1 MKRTLMALVVLLA
14 ATFAYAGG
22 KACEVK
28 SAKSVEL
35 NGTLVSGAEQAV
47 FRVADGTSYK
57 VCEKT
62 KAAVLKLGENGG
74 ANVHVKGKVVN
85 CGEGEEL
92 MIEEA
97 KKI

>member
-22 KACEVK
+22 KACEVRD
-28 SAKSVEL
+28 AKNVEL
-35 NGTLVSGAEQAV
+35 SGTLVSGGEQAV
-47 FRVADGTSYK
+47 FRVSDGTSYK

-62 KAAVLKLGENGG
+62 KSAVLKLGENGG
-74 ANVHVKGKVVN
+74 ANVRVKGKIVN

-92 MIEEA
+92 MISEA